1 VSLPPDPF
9 NRIALPA
16 DFSRAGRVQ
25 LLGEAAQ
32 DLMSGRLP
40 SPAARLFLAG
50 ALQAWLEHGGRVG
63 ELERVYL
70 RTSSPERSRLTA
82 PELWRRSCARTATSA
97 ESDGTMATFSTL
109 EKLCTSIPPD
119 SPQTDSCDP

>member
-1 VSLPPDPF
+1 M
-9 NRIALPA
+9 
-16 DFSRAGRVQ
+16 Q

-32 DLMSGRLP
+32 ALMAGRLP
-40 SPAARLFLAG
+40 EPAARLYVGG
-50 ALQAWLEHGGRVG
+50 ALQAWLENGGRVG

-97 ESDGTMATFSTL
+97 ESDGTIAALTTLDDPCTTPIST
-109 EKLCTSIPPD
+109 D